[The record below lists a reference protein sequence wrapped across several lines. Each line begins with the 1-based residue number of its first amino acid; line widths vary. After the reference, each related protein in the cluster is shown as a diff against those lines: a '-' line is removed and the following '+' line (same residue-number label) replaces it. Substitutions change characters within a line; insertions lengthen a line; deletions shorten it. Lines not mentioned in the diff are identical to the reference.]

1 MRLTTY
7 TDYTLRTLMYLARAA
22 PEKVTIDDVAGA
34 YGISRNHIMK
44 IVHDLGRAGYVVTE
58 RGRGG
63 GVRLACEPA
72 SVNVGAVARWAE
84 GDGALVECFG
94 SGNACCITSACVLRS
109 ALAEAREAFFT
120 VLDGYTLAELT
131 RPGLALDRL
140 LGLAPRPGAAPA

>member
-7 TDYTLRTLMYLARAA
+7 TDYTLRALIYLARAS
-22 PEKVTIDDVAGA
+22 PEKVTIDAVAGA
-34 YGISRNHIMK
+34 YGISRNHVMK
-44 IVHDLGRAGYVVTE
+44 IVHDLGRAGYVQTE

-63 GVRLACEPA
+63 GVRLACAPEA
-72 SVNVGAVARWAE
+72 VNVGTVARWAE
-84 GDGALVECFG
+84 SDGALVECFG
-94 SGNACCITSACVLRS
+94 EGNACCITSACVLRT

-140 LGLAPRPGAAPA
+140 LGLKPRPGAGSA